1 MLDRGAL
8 RVGLRADINVIDHAA
23 IAVERPSFV
32 HDLPTGAGRW
42 AQGTRGYKLTM
53 LRGVVTFVD
62 GRHTGAMPG
71 GLVRRMA
78 PPRGAGALPAHDLP
92 VLQPEQYKP
101 AIDLDGVHGG
111 GGGDIDMAKHADD
124 VMAATPL
131 LGPSAQGR
139 IEKDLQSKL

>member
-1 MLDRGAL
+1 M
-8 RVGLRADINVIDHAA
+8 
-23 IAVERPSFV
+23 
-32 HDLPTGAGRW
+32 
-42 AQGTRGYKLTM
+42 
-53 LRGVVTFVD
+53 
-62 GRHTGAMPG
+62 
-71 GLVRRMA
+71 
-78 PPRGAGALPAHDLP
+78 
-92 VLQPEQYKP
+92 QPEQYKP